1 MSRTLP
7 SDRSRAASQPA
18 VPVRTAPYQGLR
30 PFAERDAAYFF
41 GRGTERT
48 ILVANLMAARL
59 TLVYGESGVGKS
71 SILRA
76 GVVHH
81 LREHEGD
88 AGLAGES
95 PRLLVVYVK
104 RWAGDPVARLLE
116 SVGDEIARALGV
128 SPAEIGTPSSGL
140 AEALARWST
149 RWNLD
154 LLVILDQ
161 FEEYF
166 LYHADE
172 DEDHPE
178 PFATEFTRAVN
189 RADLPVSFLVA
200 IREDALAKLDRFKG
214 RIPKLFENYVRI
226 RHLRASQAEAAIV
239 EPLARFSELSPGAEP
254 WTAEPE
260 LVRQVLKG
268 VQVGKVVLSAVGRG
282 VAAEPADGQETD
294 PPIETPYLQMVLT
307 RLWAEEV
314 RRGSRRL
321 RLQTLDELHGPEEI
335 VRTHLFESMDALPP
349 DQQEVAAG
357 VFHHLVTP
365 GGAKIGHTAKD
376 LADYTELPEERVRS
390 LLRALSAPGAPILRT
405 VGARPGQDGEPRY
418 EIFHDVLAPAILGWR
433 ADWEARRAA
442 ETAAHHKLEERTRRW
457 QRRRVWAG
465 VIVAVVLAATA
476 GEAVR
481 SDRGERAAVAG
492 QAAAERQADQAEAT
506 ASSANATARVSSR
519 MAYTARADTFCA
531 KGNASVEALGPR
543 PSRVDH
549 PQSFGR
555 WLSNALPI
563 GKRTSLLWHLL
574 PVPRGQPSLGAVV
587 HEYDRGLAAYESAA
601 QALVDGQIEVAR
613 LRLLRADLLGERYVT
628 LAGRNGFRDCALAL
642 TPPP

>member
-1 MSRTLP
+1 MR
-7 SDRSRAASQPA
+7 PA
-18 VPVRTAPYQGLR
+18 VPPDQARRRPAPGPEAVRTTPYQGLL
-30 PFAERDAAYFF
+30 PFAEQDAAFFF
-41 GRGTERT
+41 GRDTERT

-76 GVVHH
+76 GVIHH
-81 LREHEGD
+81 LREHGED

-104 RWAGDPVARLLE
+104 RWAGDPVARLLQR
-116 SVGDEIARALGV
+116 VGDEIVRALGV
-128 SPAEIGTPSSGL
+128 SPAELGTPSSGL
-140 AEALARWST
+140 AEALAEWST

-154 LLVILDQ
+154 LLIILDQ

-239 EPLARFSELSPGAEP
+239 EPLARFSELSPREEP

-260 LVRQVLKG
+260 LVRQVLTG
-268 VQVGKVVLSAVGRG
+268 VQVGKVVLSVVGRG

-307 RLWAEEV
+307 RLWAEEG

-321 RLQTLDELHGPEEI
+321 RLRTLEELHGPEEI

-376 LADYTELPEERVRS
+376 LALYTGLPEERVRS
-390 LLRALSAPGAPILRT
+390 LLRVLSAPGAPILRT
-405 VGARPGQDGEPRY
+405 VGAPPGQDGEPRY

-433 ADWEARRAA
+433 ADWETRREA

-457 QRRRVWAG
+457 RRGRVWAG
-465 VIVAVVLAATA
+465 VIVAVVLAAMA

-481 SDRGERAAVAG
+481 SDHRERAAVAG
-492 QAAAERQADQAEAT
+492 EAAAERQAYQAEES
-506 ASSANATARVSSR
+506 ASRANATARVSSR
-519 MAYTARADTFCA
+519 MAYTARADTICA
-531 KGNASVEALGPR
+531 RGNAGVEALGPR
-543 PSRVDH
+543 PSRVDD
-549 PQSFGR
+549 PRSFGR

-563 GKRTSLLWHLL
+563 GAQTSLQWHLL
-574 PVPRGQPSLGAVV
+574 PVPRGQAGLGAVLD
-587 HEYDRGLAAYESAA
+587 EYDRAWRPTRPRRRPWATARSRSAGSGSCRPIGSA
-601 QALVDGQIEVAR
+601 SG
-613 LRLLRADLLGERYVT
+613 T
-628 LAGRNGFRDCALAL
+628 
-642 TPPP
+642 

>member
-1 MSRTLP
+1 MPRTLP
-7 SDRSRAASQPA
+7 SDRARAAGQPT

-30 PFAERDAAYFF
+30 PFAEHDAAYFF
-41 GRGTERT
+41 GRETERK

-81 LREHEGD
+81 LREHEPD

-104 RWAGDPVARLLE
+104 RWAGDPVARLLARI
-116 SVGDEIARALGV
+116 GDEIARALGV

-140 AEALARWST
+140 AEAIAEWSA
-149 RWNLD
+149 RWNLG
-154 LLVILDQ
+154 LLIILDQ

-226 RHLRASQAEAAIV
+226 RHLRASQAEA
-239 EPLARFSELSPGAEP
+239 
-254 WTAEPE
+254 
-260 LVRQVLKG
+260 
-268 VQVGKVVLSAVGRG
+268 
-282 VAAEPADGQETD
+282 
-294 PPIETPYLQMVLT
+294 
-307 RLWAEEV
+307 
-314 RRGSRRL
+314 
-321 RLQTLDELHGPEEI
+321 
-335 VRTHLFESMDALPP
+335 
-349 DQQEVAAG
+349 
-357 VFHHLVTP
+357 
-365 GGAKIGHTAKD
+365 
-376 LADYTELPEERVRS
+376 
-390 LLRALSAPGAPILRT
+390 
-405 VGARPGQDGEPRY
+405 
-418 EIFHDVLAPAILGWR
+418 
-433 ADWEARRAA
+433 
-442 ETAAHHKLEERTRRW
+442 
-457 QRRRVWAG
+457 
-465 VIVAVVLAATA
+465 
-476 GEAVR
+476 
-481 SDRGERAAVAG
+481 
-492 QAAAERQADQAEAT
+492 T
-506 ASSANATARVSSR
+506 ASSANATAQVSSR
-519 MAYTARADTFCA
+519 RAYTAQADTICA
-531 KGNASVEALGPR
+531 KGNARVEALGPR

-563 GKRTSLLWHLL
+563 GRQTSLLWHLL
-574 PVPRGQPSLGAVV
+574 PVPRGQASLREVLD
-587 HEYDRGLAAYESAA
+587 EYDRGLAAYESAA
-601 QALVDGQIEVAR
+601 RALVDGRIDAGR
-613 LRLLRADLLGERYVT
+613 LRLFLADRLGERYVA

-642 TPPP
+642 TPPPP

>member
-1 MSRTLP
+1 MARTLP
-7 SDRSRAASQPA
+7 SDRARAAGQPA
-18 VPVRTAPYQGLR
+18 VAARTAPYQGLR

-41 GRGTERT
+41 GRETERT

-239 EPLARFSELSPGAEP
+239 EPLARFSELSPGEEP

-405 VGARPGQDGEPRY
+405 VGAPPGQDGEPRY

-433 ADWEARRAA
+433 ADWEARRQADI
-442 ETAAHHKLEERTRRW
+442 TAHRKLEERTRRW

-481 SDRGERAAVAG
+481 SDRRERAAVQG
-492 QAAAERQADQAEAT
+492 QAAAERQADRAEAT
-506 ASSANATARVSSR
+506 ASSANATAQVSSR
-519 MAYTARADTFCA
+519 MAYTARADTICA

-563 GKRTSLLWHLL
+563 GKQTSLQWHLL
-574 PVPRGQPSLGAVV
+574 QVPRGQAGLGAVLD
-587 HEYDRGLAAYESAA
+587 EYDRGLAAYESAA
-601 QALVDGQIEVAR
+601 QALVDGQIDVGR
-613 LRLLRADLLGERYVT
+613 LRLLLADRLGERYVS